1 MHGRSVLIDK
11 NKITATI
18 KYTLPEI
25 ELQINSL
32 ENTSKMRFYGIDS
45 LDYLK
50 PYEKL
55 LSDMKKIREDLVEKY
70 DRAVED
76 NNKFESGVLE
86 TYNGDMSD
94 V

>member
-1 MHGRSVLIDK
+1 MIDK
-11 NKITATI
+11 KKINATI

-32 ENTSKMRFYGIDS
+32 ENILKMRFYGIES

-55 LSDMKKIREDLVEKY
+55 LSDMKKIRENLLDKY
-70 DRAVED
+70 HEANED
-76 NNKFESGVLE
+76 DNRLESGVFE
-86 TYNGDMSD
+86 TYNGDISD

>member
-1 MHGRSVLIDK
+1 LIDK
-11 NKITATI
+11 KKINATI

-32 ENTSKMRFYGIDS
+32 ENILKMRFYGIES

-55 LSDMKKIREDLVEKY
+55 LSDMKKIRENLLDKY
-70 DRAVED
+70 HEAIED
-76 NNKFESGVLE
+76 DNRLESDVFE
-86 TYNGDMSD
+86 TYNGSMSD
-94 V
+94 E

>member
-1 MHGRSVLIDK
+1 MIDK
-11 NKITATI
+11 KKINATI

-32 ENTSKMRFYGIDS
+32 ENILKMRFYGIES

-55 LSDMKKIREDLVEKY
+55 LSDMKKIRENLLDKY
-70 DRAVED
+70 HEAIED
-76 NNKFESGVLE
+76 DNRTESDVFE
-86 TYNGDMSD
+86 TYNGGMSD
-94 V
+94 E

>member
-1 MHGRSVLIDK
+1 LIDK
-11 NKITATI
+11 KKINATI

-32 ENTSKMRFYGIDS
+32 ENILKMRFYGIES

-55 LSDMKKIREDLVEKY
+55 LSDMKKIRDDLLDKYHKAIED
-70 DRAVED
+70 D
-76 NNKFESGVLE
+76 NTFESGVFE

>member
-1 MHGRSVLIDK
+1 MIDK

-32 ENTSKMRFYGIDS
+32 ENISKMRFYGIGN

-55 LSDMKKIREDLVEKY
+55 LSDMKRIREDLVGKY
-70 DRAVED
+70 DLAIQD
-76 NNKFESGVLE
+76 NKAFESGALE

>member
-1 MHGRSVLIDK
+1 LIDK
-11 NKITATI
+11 KKINATI

-32 ENTSKMRFYGIDS
+32 ENILKMRFYGIES

-55 LSDMKKIREDLVEKY
+55 LSDMKKIRENLLDKY
-70 DRAVED
+70 HEAIED
-76 NNKFESGVLE
+76 DNRIECDVFE

-94 V
+94 E

>member
-1 MHGRSVLIDK
+1 MIDK
-11 NKITATI
+11 KKINATI

-32 ENTSKMRFYGIDS
+32 ENILKMRFYGIES

-55 LSDMKKIREDLVEKY
+55 LSDMKKIRENLLDKY
-70 DRAVED
+70 HEANED
-76 NNKFESGVLE
+76 DNRIESDVFQ
-86 TYNGDMSD
+86 TYNGGMSD
-94 V
+94 E

>member
-1 MHGRSVLIDK
+1 LIDK
-11 NKITATI
+11 KKINATI

-32 ENTSKMRFYGIDS
+32 ENILKMRFYGIES

-55 LSDMKKIREDLVEKY
+55 LSDMKKIRENLLDKY
-70 DRAVED
+70 HEANED
-76 NNKFESGVLE
+76 DNRIESDVFQ
-86 TYNGDMSD
+86 TYNGGMSD
-94 V
+94 E

>member
-1 MHGRSVLIDK
+1 MIDK

-32 ENTSKMRFYGIDS
+32 ENISKMRFYGIEN

-70 DRAVED
+70 DAAIQD
-76 NNKFESGVLE
+76 NKTFESGVLE
-86 TYNGDMSD
+86 TYNGDMGD
-94 V
+94 E

>member
-1 MHGRSVLIDK
+1 LIDK

-32 ENTSKMRFYGIDS
+32 ENISKMRFYGIGN

-50 PYEKL
+50 PYKKL
-55 LSDMKKIREDLVEKY
+55 LSDMSKIRENLLDKY
-70 DRAVED
+70 HEATQD
-76 NNKFESGVLE
+76 NKAFESGALE

>member
-1 MHGRSVLIDK
+1 MIDK
-11 NKITATI
+11 KKINATI

-32 ENTSKMRFYGIDS
+32 ENILKMRFYGIES

-55 LSDMKKIREDLVEKY
+55 LSDMKKIRENLLDKY
-70 DRAVED
+70 HEAIED
-76 NNKFESGVLE
+76 DGGHDNGVFQ
-86 TYNGDMSD
+86 TYNGGMSD
-94 V
+94 E

>member
-1 MHGRSVLIDK
+1 MIDK
-11 NKITATI
+11 KKINATI

-32 ENTSKMRFYGIDS
+32 ENILKMRFYGIES

-55 LSDMKKIREDLVEKY
+55 LSDMKRIRENLLDKY
-70 DRAVED
+70 HEANED
-76 NNKFESGVLE
+76 DNRIESDVFE

>member
-1 MHGRSVLIDK
+1 LIDK
-11 NKITATI
+11 KKINATI

-32 ENTSKMRFYGIDS
+32 ENILKMRFYGIES

-55 LSDMKKIREDLVEKY
+55 LSDMKKIRENLLDKY
-70 DRAVED
+70 HEAIED
-76 NNKFESGVLE
+76 DNRIESDVFE
-86 TYNGDMSD
+86 TYNGGMSD
-94 V
+94 E

>member
-1 MHGRSVLIDK
+1 MIDK
-11 NKITATI
+11 KKINATI

-32 ENTSKMRFYGIDS
+32 ENILKMRFYGIES

-55 LSDMKKIREDLVEKY
+55 LSDMKKIRENLLDKY
-70 DRAVED
+70 HEAIED
-76 NNKFESGVLE
+76 DNRLKSGVFE
-86 TYNGDMSD
+86 TYNGGMSD
-94 V
+94 E

>member
-1 MHGRSVLIDK
+1 MIDK
-11 NKITATI
+11 KKINATI

-32 ENTSKMRFYGIDS
+32 ENTLKMRFYGIES

-55 LSDMKKIREDLVEKY
+55 LSDMKKIRENLLDKY
-70 DRAVED
+70 HEAIED
-76 NNKFESGVLE
+76 DNRLKSGVFE
-86 TYNGDMSD
+86 TYNGGMSD
-94 V
+94 E

>member
-1 MHGRSVLIDK
+1 LIDK
-11 NKITATI
+11 KKINATI

-32 ENTSKMRFYGIDS
+32 ENILKMRFYGIES

-55 LSDMKKIREDLVEKY
+55 LSDMKKIRENLLDKY
-70 DRAVED
+70 HEANED
-76 NNKFESGVLE
+76 DNRIESDVFE
-86 TYNGDMSD
+86 TYNGGMSD
-94 V
+94 E

>member
-1 MHGRSVLIDK
+1 MIDK
-11 NKITATI
+11 KKINATI

-32 ENTSKMRFYGIDS
+32 ENTLKMRFYGIES

-55 LSDMKKIREDLVEKY
+55 LSDMKKIRESLISKY
-70 DRAVED
+70 NKAVED
-76 NNKFESGVLE
+76 DNRFKGEVHGVFE

-94 V
+94 E

>member
-1 MHGRSVLIDK
+1 MIDK
-11 NKITATI
+11 KKINATI

-32 ENTSKMRFYGIDS
+32 ENILKMRFYGIES

-55 LSDMKKIREDLVEKY
+55 LSDMKKIRESLLEKY
-70 DRAVED
+70 NDAVED
-76 NNKFESGVLE
+76 GYGIDVQVFE
-86 TYNGDMSD
+86 TYNGGMSD
-94 V
+94 E

>member
-1 MHGRSVLIDK
+1 MIDK
-11 NKITATI
+11 KKINATI

-32 ENTSKMRFYGIDS
+32 ENILKIRFYGIEN

-55 LSDMKKIREDLVEKY
+55 LSDMKKIRESLLEKY
-70 DRAVED
+70 NDAVED
-76 NNKFESGVLE
+76 GYGIDVQVFE

-94 V
+94 E

>member
-1 MHGRSVLIDK
+1 MIDK
-11 NKITATI
+11 KKINATI

-32 ENTSKMRFYGIDS
+32 ENSLKMRFYGIES

-55 LSDMKKIREDLVEKY
+55 LSDMKKIRENLLDKY
-70 DRAVED
+70 HEAIED
-76 NNKFESGVLE
+76 DNTFESGVFE

-94 V
+94 E

>member
-1 MHGRSVLIDK
+1 MIDK
-11 NKITATI
+11 KKINATI

-32 ENTSKMRFYGIDS
+32 ENILKMRFYGIES

-55 LSDMKKIREDLVEKY
+55 LSDMKKIRENLLDKY
-70 DRAVED
+70 HEAIED
-76 NNKFESGVLE
+76 DNTFESGVFE
-86 TYNGDMSD
+86 TYNGGMSD
-94 V
+94 E

>member
-1 MHGRSVLIDK
+1 MIDK
-11 NKITATI
+11 KKINATI

-32 ENTSKMRFYGIDS
+32 ENILKMRFYGIEN

-55 LSDMKKIREDLVEKY
+55 LSDMKKIRESLISKY
-70 DRAVED
+70 NKAVED
-76 NNKFESGVLE
+76 DNRFKGDIFE
-86 TYNGDMSD
+86 TYNGGMSD
-94 V
+94 E

>member
-1 MHGRSVLIDK
+1 MIDK
-11 NKITATI
+11 KKINATI

-32 ENTSKMRFYGIDS
+32 ENTLKMRFYGIES

-55 LSDMKKIREDLVEKY
+55 LSDMKKIRESLINKY
-70 DRAVED
+70 NNAVED
-76 NNKFESGVLE
+76 DNRFDGQVFE

-94 V
+94 E

>member
-1 MHGRSVLIDK
+1 MIDK
-11 NKITATI
+11 KKINATI

-32 ENTSKMRFYGIDS
+32 ENILKMRFYGIDS

-55 LSDMKKIREDLVEKY
+55 LSDMKKIRENLLDKY
-70 DRAVED
+70 HEAIED
-76 NNKFESGVLE
+76 DNTFESG
-86 TYNGDMSD
+86 GF
-94 V
+94 

>member
-1 MHGRSVLIDK
+1 MIDK
-11 NKITATI
+11 KKINATI

-32 ENTSKMRFYGIDS
+32 ENILKMRFYGIES

-55 LSDMKKIREDLVEKY
+55 LSDMKKIRENLLDKY
-70 DRAVED
+70 HEANED
-76 NNKFESGVLE
+76 DNRIESDVFE
-86 TYNGDMSD
+86 TYNGGMSD
-94 V
+94 E

>member
-1 MHGRSVLIDK
+1 MIDK

-32 ENTSKMRFYGIDS
+32 ENISKMRFYGIEN

-55 LSDMKKIREDLVEKY
+55 LSDMKRIREDLVGKY
-70 DRAVED
+70 DSAIQD
-76 NNKFESGVLE
+76 NKAFESGVLE
-86 TYNGDMSD
+86 TYNGDMGD
-94 V
+94 E

>member
-1 MHGRSVLIDK
+1 MIDK
-11 NKITATI
+11 KKINATI

-32 ENTSKMRFYGIDS
+32 ENILKMRFYGIEN

-55 LSDMKKIREDLVEKY
+55 LSDMKKIRESLLEKY
-70 DRAVED
+70 NDAVED
-76 NNKFESGVLE
+76 GYGIDVQVFE

-94 V
+94 E

>member
-1 MHGRSVLIDK
+1 MIDK
-11 NKITATI
+11 KKINATI

-32 ENTSKMRFYGIDS
+32 ENILKMRFYGIES

-55 LSDMKKIREDLVEKY
+55 LSDMKKIRENLLDKY
-70 DRAVED
+70 HEANED
-76 NNKFESGVLE
+76 DNRLKSGVFE
-86 TYNGDMSD
+86 TYNGGMSD
-94 V
+94 E

>member
-1 MHGRSVLIDK
+1 MIDK
-11 NKITATI
+11 KKINATI

-32 ENTSKMRFYGIDS
+32 ENILKIRFYGIENI
-45 LDYLK
+45 DYLK

-55 LSDMKKIREDLVEKY
+55 LSDMKKIRESLLEKY
-70 DRAVED
+70 NDAVED
-76 NNKFESGVLE
+76 GYGIDVQVFE

-94 V
+94 E

>member
-1 MHGRSVLIDK
+1 MIDK
-11 NKITATI
+11 KKINATI

-32 ENTSKMRFYGIDS
+32 ENILKMRFYGIEN

-50 PYEKL
+50 PYEIL
-55 LSDMKKIREDLVEKY
+55 LSDMKKIRENLLDKY
-70 DRAVED
+70 HEAIED
-76 NNKFESGVLE
+76 DNRHDSGVFQ

-94 V
+94 A

>member
-1 MHGRSVLIDK
+1 MIDK
-11 NKITATI
+11 KKNKATI

-32 ENTSKMRFYGIDS
+32 ENILKMRFYGIES

-55 LSDMKKIREDLVEKY
+55 LSDMKKIRENLLDKY
-70 DRAVED
+70 HEAIED
-76 NNKFESGVLE
+76 DNRIESDVFE
-86 TYNGDMSD
+86 TYNGGMSD
-94 V
+94 E

>member
-1 MHGRSVLIDK
+1 MIDK

-32 ENTSKMRFYGIDS
+32 ENISKMRFYGIEN

-55 LSDMKKIREDLVEKY
+55 LSDMKRIREDLVGKY
-70 DRAVED
+70 DEAIQ
-76 NNKFESGVLE
+76 GVLE
-86 TYNGDMSD
+86 TYNGDMGD

>member
-1 MHGRSVLIDK
+1 LIDK
-11 NKITATI
+11 KKINATI

-32 ENTSKMRFYGIDS
+32 ENILKIRFYGIEN

-55 LSDMKKIREDLVEKY
+55 LSDMKKIRESLLEKY
-70 DRAVED
+70 NDAVED
-76 NNKFESGVLE
+76 GYGIDVQVFE

-94 V
+94 E

>member
-1 MHGRSVLIDK
+1 MIDK
-11 NKITATI
+11 KKINATI

-32 ENTSKMRFYGIDS
+32 ENILKMRFYGIES

-55 LSDMKKIREDLVEKY
+55 LSDMKKIRENLLDKY
-70 DRAVED
+70 HEAIED
-76 NNKFESGVLE
+76 DNRIESDVFE
-86 TYNGDMSD
+86 TYNGGMSD
-94 V
+94 E